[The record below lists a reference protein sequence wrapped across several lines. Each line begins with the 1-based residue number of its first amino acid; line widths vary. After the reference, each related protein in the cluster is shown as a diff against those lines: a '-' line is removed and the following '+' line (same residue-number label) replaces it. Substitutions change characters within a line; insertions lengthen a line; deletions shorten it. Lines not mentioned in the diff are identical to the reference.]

1 MKIICTACSKHK
13 RDDEGLMPAKLRY
26 LAPHILLGEQQ
37 AKEMGIPFFILS
49 GKYGVISA
57 DEEIPNY
64 DYYLTADKADE
75 VADTI
80 AAQLREHKVTEI
92 IFYAEGKD
100 SWAPYRAALQKGADM
115 AGAKVDMHTL

>member
-13 RDDEGLMPAKLRY
+13 RDDAELLPAKLRY
-26 LAPHILLGEQQ
+26 LGSHIILGEEQ
-37 AKEMGIPFFILS
+37 AKEMGVPFFILS

-57 DEEIPNY
+57 DEKIPNY
-64 DYYLTADKADE
+64 DYYLVPEKVDE
-75 VADTI
+75 VADLI

-100 SWAPYRAALQKGADM
+100 SWAPYRAALQKGAEM
-115 AGAKVDMHTL
+115 AGAKVDMHIL